1 MRILRYFKN
10 QIGEDA
16 IQEILQQMFSEDG
29 PPTAMQTALVNL
41 VNKDIQRSTIEYIP
55 LLV

>member
-1 MRILRYFKN
+1 
-10 QIGEDA
+10 
-16 IQEILQQMFSEDG
+16 MFSEDG

-55 LLV
+55 LLVQYTTQMKLELDDLMKQCDLTLT